1 MVPGSPGAALRMGNM
16 TLAQLLTEEKEAMV
30 EAWFDLVLST
40 YPPETAKLWKAN
52 RDKFTNPV
60 GNTVLRAL
68 DGLVDELADWT
79 SADRV
84 CAHLEEI
91 VKIRAVQDFTP
102 GKAVSFVHLSKK
114 ALKRVLGSRAE
125 SMRAELETF
134 ESRVDNLALLAC
146 DIYVKNREQLYRMRV
161 DEYKRAHNMLF
172 RQAGLMCEPETE
184 FGDNPLGL
192 AGGMSNDKAR

>member
-1 MVPGSPGAALRMGNM
+1 M

-52 RDKFTNPV
+52 RDQFTNPV
-60 GNTVLRAL
+60 GSTVLRAL
-68 DGLVDELADWT
+68 GGLVEELADW
-79 SADRV
+79 SDADRV

-102 GKAVSFVHLSKK
+102 GKAVSFVYLSKK

-134 ESRVDNLALLAC
+134 ESRVDNLALLAF

-172 RQAGLMCEPETE
+172 RRAGLMCEPETE